1 MLIYR
6 VHIKGFRNYEDEDI
20 FLNSSS
26 LIIGSN
32 DVGKTNFIY
41 ALRLLFD
48 RSLSENDLD
57 LLDSDFNAYSH
68 SNKVE
73 ITAYLKEIKE
83 DCLLSEFKGNISD
96 GKLILRYIKEKNKDY
111 ILQTGFSEST
121 MQELQSRSYLRRV
134 NMQYVDTNRNL
145 YAYLRKERKN
155 LLLSSQ
161 ELLSDEEKND
171 DRTKTVEIQKDL
183 DSINQKI
190 SSLNYIKDALKNVN
204 KQLSSLSVENK
215 DQNVQFVAGH
225 NDAEKMLSDVAL
237 SYSSEEGPLTLG
249 GDGRNNQIYLATWIA
264 KQQIKSTPDHVTFY
278 AIEEPEAHLHPHQ
291 QRKLAKYLTNSLSGQ
306 VIVTSHSPQIAQEFK
321 AKNII
326 RLYFKNKYTHAAS
339 GPKDEQ
345 IKNSFDG
352 FGYRLNAMSAEIFFS
367 YGVFLVEGISEVIFY
382 RALAKENKIDLDRLN
397 ISILSVEGIGFKP
410 YIKVCKALNIP
421 WVLRTDNDVFKNAQ
435 NEFYYAGINRAIGI
449 IKDCNLNYD
458 VPSVYQKECEK
469 WLDDTVPPDIKDSND
484 KMRESLKNIGIY
496 MSKIDLE
503 NDLARS
509 SFNDT
514 LNNYYGIQESDV
526 AELVSKMQ
534 RRKAEN
540 MFNFIKKEHSDL
552 VKLHDDELIEPICDI
567 VKKVKNQVQPNGK

>member
-111 ILQTGFSEST
+111 ILQAGFSEST

-145 YAYLRKERKN
+145 YAYLRKERQN

-249 GDGRNNQIYLATWIA
+249 GDGRNNQIY
-264 KQQIKSTPDHVTFY
+264 
-278 AIEEPEAHLHPHQ
+278 
-291 QRKLAKYLTNSLSGQ
+291 
-306 VIVTSHSPQIAQEFK
+306 
-321 AKNII
+321 
-326 RLYFKNKYTHAAS
+326 
-339 GPKDEQ
+339 
-345 IKNSFDG
+345 
-352 FGYRLNAMSAEIFFS
+352 
-367 YGVFLVEGISEVIFY
+367 
-382 RALAKENKIDLDRLN
+382 
-397 ISILSVEGIGFKP
+397 
-410 YIKVCKALNIP
+410 
-421 WVLRTDNDVFKNAQ
+421 
-435 NEFYYAGINRAIGI
+435 
-449 IKDCNLNYD
+449 
-458 VPSVYQKECEK
+458 
-469 WLDDTVPPDIKDSND
+469 
-484 KMRESLKNIGIY
+484 
-496 MSKIDLE
+496 
-503 NDLARS
+503 
-509 SFNDT
+509 
-514 LNNYYGIQESDV
+514 
-526 AELVSKMQ
+526 
-534 RRKAEN
+534 
-540 MFNFIKKEHSDL
+540 
-552 VKLHDDELIEPICDI
+552 
-567 VKKVKNQVQPNGK
+567 

>member
-111 ILQTGFSEST
+111 ILQAGFSEST

-326 RLYFKNKYTHAAS
+326 
-339 GPKDEQ
+339 
-345 IKNSFDG
+345 
-352 FGYRLNAMSAEIFFS
+352 
-367 YGVFLVEGISEVIFY
+367 VV
-382 RALAKENKIDLDRLN
+382 KI
-397 ISILSVEGIGFKP
+397 
-410 YIKVCKALNIP
+410 
-421 WVLRTDNDVFKNAQ
+421 
-435 NEFYYAGINRAIGI
+435 
-449 IKDCNLNYD
+449 
-458 VPSVYQKECEK
+458 
-469 WLDDTVPPDIKDSND
+469 
-484 KMRESLKNIGIY
+484 
-496 MSKIDLE
+496 
-503 NDLARS
+503 
-509 SFNDT
+509 
-514 LNNYYGIQESDV
+514 
-526 AELVSKMQ
+526 
-534 RRKAEN
+534 
-540 MFNFIKKEHSDL
+540 
-552 VKLHDDELIEPICDI
+552 
-567 VKKVKNQVQPNGK
+567 

>member
-6 VHIKGFRNYEDEDI
+6 GHIKGFRNYEDEDI

-96 GKLILRYIKEKNKDY
+96 GKLILRYIKEKNEDY
-111 ILQTGFSEST
+111 ILQAGFSEET
-121 MQELQSRSYLRRV
+121 MQELQSRSYLRRL

-145 YAYLRKERKN
+145 YAYLRKERQN
-155 LLLSSQ
+155 LLLISQ

-171 DRTKTVEIQKDL
+171 DRTKTAEIQKNL
-183 DSINQKI
+183 DSINQQI
-190 SSLNYIKDALKNVN
+190 SSLNYIKGALKNVN
-204 KQLSSLSVENK
+204 EQLSSLSVENK

-264 KQQIKSTPDHVTFY
+264 KQQIKNTPDHVTFY

-291 QRKLAKYLTNSLSGQ
+291 QRKLAQYLTNSLNGQ

-326 RLYFKNKYTHAAS
+326 RLYSKNKYTHAAS
-339 GPKDEQ
+339 GPEDEQ
-345 IKNSFDG
+345 IKNSFDD

-367 YGVFLVEGISEVIFY
+367 YGVFLVEGTSEVIFY
-382 RALAKENKIDLDRLN
+382 KALAKENKIDLDRLN

-421 WVLRTDNDVFKNAQ
+421 WVLRTDNDVFKNTQ
-435 NEFYYAGINRAIGI
+435 NESYYAGINRAIGI
-449 IKDCNLNYD
+449 IKDCNLSYD
-458 VPSVYQKECEK
+458 VPSVYQNECKK
-469 WLDDTVPPDIKDSND
+469 WSGDSVPSDIKDSND
-484 KMRESLKNIGIY
+484 KMRESLKNAGIY
-496 MSKIDLE
+496 MSKMDLE
-503 NDLARS
+503 NDLAKS
-509 SFNDT
+509 NLNDT
-514 LNNYYGIQESDV
+514 LNDYYDIQESDV
-526 AELVSKMQ
+526 AKLVSEMQ
-534 RRKAEN
+534 KRKAEN
-540 MFNFIKKEHSDL
+540 MFKFIQKEHSNL
-552 VKLHDDELIEPICDI
+552 VKLQNDELIEPIFDI
-567 VKKVKNQVQPNGK
+567 VNKVKNQVQPNGK